1 MSLHEHRPCAQHP
14 NRTFSAACEILTPA
28 GTLTGGDSPM
38 ISSPESP
45 GQDGRAGFPVLFPA
59 LARQP
64 DLPAI
69 EREMLKRWREE
80 KVSEGSL
87 SGNADGPV
95 WTFYECPPT
104 ANGKPGVHH
113 VESRTFE

>member
-45 GQDGRAGFPVLFPA
+45 GQDDRAGLPMLFPA

-69 EREMLKRWREE
+69 EREMLKRWRGG
-80 KVSEGSL
+80 KGSERSL
-87 SGNADGPV
+87 TQNADAPLSP
-95 WTFYECPPT
+95 FYYVPPHST
-104 ANGKPGVHH
+104 ASPAIH
-113 VESRTFE
+113 